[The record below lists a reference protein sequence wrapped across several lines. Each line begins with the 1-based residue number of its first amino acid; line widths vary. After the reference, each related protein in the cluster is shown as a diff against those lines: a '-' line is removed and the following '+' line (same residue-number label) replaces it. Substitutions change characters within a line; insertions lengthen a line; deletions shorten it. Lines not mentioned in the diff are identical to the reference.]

1 MFVYLLCIRRVYALW
16 GTGTLSVWFKV
27 VVWELRSICGTR
39 RACCPSLSTAFTQ
52 EEAGVQPNCGSGS
65 RWASEL
71 CDTVACSGCIGMVV
85 SGFEGEVLTSCP
97 ALLRSLTLPPP
108 HLGSWVDFCQQ
119 SSSLWVQKPMRFPPG
134 NDLGSKVKMVLCAL
148 EIPLCQPPTPPSEIW
163 P

>member
-1 MFVYLLCIRRVYALW
+1 MFVYLLCIMR

-39 RACCPSLSTAFTQ
+39 SACCPSLSTSFTQ
-52 EEAGVQPNCGSGS
+52 EEAGVQRNCGSGS

-71 CDTVACSGCIGMVV
+71 CDAVACSGCIGMVV

-97 ALLRSLTLPPP
+97 VLLLFAHTTSPSPWL
-108 HLGSWVDFCQQ
+108 LGRFLSAKQLFG
-119 SSSLWVQKPMRFPPG
+119 VQRPMRFPPG

-148 EIPLCQPPTPPSEIW
+148 GIPLCQPPTPPSEIW